1 MLVLHANNSRQAEK
15 ITTKILKEKSVT
27 VFCMSDE
34 ILTGAMKA
42 IPKAK
47 LKIPADIAVI
57 AIRKGYIP
65 KL

>member
-15 ITTKILKEKSVT
+15 ITTKILKEKPVT